1 MHHLVPTAAE
11 GRGPPDVILDRGR
24 EFRIK
29 LQLGSLPMGWAW
41 FIPAFHLGEPSGGG
55 QAFTFDVPRS
65 QLDFPLGPGSAVK
78 RVILRLEEVDPIV
91 T

>member
-1 MHHLVPTAAE
+1 
-11 GRGPPDVILDRGR
+11 
-24 EFRIK
+24 
-29 LQLGSLPMGWAW
+29 MGWAW